1 MKDKTELDL
10 LLAAGGTAGAIGLV
24 VGVARGIIQAKHGT
38 LMAWARGITASL
50 IVGVAVGWGLSDT
63 AFSATT
69 QAAIIACC
77 AYIADDV
84 LLGLLVLG
92 GLFSKDPAAFAS
104 RVLDGVRGRASQR
117 EGEQ

>member
-1 MKDKTELDL
+1 MKDKTEIDL
-10 LLAAGGTAGAIGLV
+10 LLAAGGPAGVIGLV
-24 VGVARGIIQAKHGT
+24 VGIARGIIQAKHGS
-38 LMAWARGITASL
+38 LGAWVRGITASL

-63 AFSATT
+63 SFSATT

-92 GLFSKDPAAFAS
+92 GLFSKDPASFAGK
-104 RVLDGVRGRASQR
+104 VLDGVRGRANHR